1 MKKILYITTVSRTI
15 NAFLVPHIQ
24 MLLDEG
30 YIVDIATC
38 IDKPIDSDLIERG
51 VKVFN
56 IPFGRNPFH
65 PGNINAF
72 IKLIQIQKK
81 EQYDIVHV
89 HTPVASLFGRLLKL
103 RFTKLKT
110 IYTAHGY
117 HFLKGGPK
125 IGWLLYY
132 PIEKVMA
139 KLTDVTITINQEDY
153 DITIKNLKPKKTYLM
168 NGVGLDLS
176 HYKLLP
182 EKQNLRKRQ
191 ELGLEA
197 DDFVIIMIAELNEN
211 KNQIQLIKAIELL
224 KDNYPDIKAILVG
237 EGHKLSEL
245 QQEVNHR
252 ELNQQIQFLG
262 FRTDI
267 NELINVSNIGV
278 LLSYREGLPRNLM
291 ELMACGRKMIGTN
304 IRGCHDIIVD
314 ETVGAKVLVGDEK
327 GLAKEIEKLYHTRES
342 EFELSPHLKSYEVES
357 ILGQLKQIYT
367 DIVREG

>member
-1 MKKILYITTVSRTI
+1 MKKVLYITTVSRTI

-30 YIVDIATC
+30 YQVDIATC
-38 IDKPIDSDLIERG
+38 IDKPIDSSLIERG
-51 VKVFN
+51 VQIFN
-56 IPFGRNPFH
+56 IPFGRNPLH
-65 PGNINAF
+65 PGNIKAF
-72 IKLIQIQKK
+72 VTLIQIQKK

-89 HTPVASLFGRLLKL
+89 HTPVASIFGRLLKL
-103 RFTKLKT
+103 RFPKLKT

-153 DITIKNLKPKKTYLM
+153 EITVKKLKPKKTYLM

-176 HYKLLP
+176 HYKILP

-191 ELGLEA
+191 ELGLNKE
-197 DDFVIIMIAELNEN
+197 DFVIIMIAELNEN
-211 KNQIQLIKAIELL
+211 KNQIQLIKAMELL
-224 KDNYPDIKAILVG
+224 KDKYPQIKALLVG
-237 EGHKLSEL
+237 EGHKLKEL
-245 QQEVNHR
+245 QQEVNNR
-252 ELNQQIQFLG
+252 GLNQKIQFLG

-304 IRGCHDIIVD
+304 IRGCRDIIVD
-314 ETVGAKVLVGDEK
+314 ETVGAIVSVGDD
-327 GLAKEIEKLYHTRES
+327 GALAFEIERLYSQRET
-342 EFELSPHLKSYEVES
+342 EFKISPHLQSYEVES
-357 ILGQLKQIYT
+357 ILNDLNTIYT
-367 DIVREG
+367 KEG